1 MALSILIVDD
11 QSLFRE
17 GLDLVLQKVY
27 PDARCK
33 QAGGGPEALEMIEH
47 EVFNLVFLDI
57 AMPGMNGIEVAQRIL
72 TQHPAVKILVLTQYS
87 GEALVHHLVQMGVHG
102 FLLKDSKADEIK
114 EAIETILGGE
124 SYLDSRINRSVKKI
138 STKKAPAVVFNQR
151 EAAILLHL
159 KMGKSSKEIA
169 QLLSLKENTINSY
182 REDMLQKT
190 KTHNVAELISYAYEN
205 GVLS

>member
-1 MALSILIVDD
+1 MALSVLIVDD

-17 GLDLVLQKVY
+17 GLDLVLHKVF
-27 PDARCK
+27 
-33 QAGGGPEALEMIEH
+33 PEALCTQAGTGEEAL
-47 EVFNLVFLDI
+47 ELVESNSFDLIFLDI

-72 TQHPAVKILVLTQYS
+72 TNYPQVRILVLTQYS
-87 GEALVHHLVQMGVHG
+87 GEALIQHLVQLGVHG

-114 EAIETILGGE
+114 EAIETLLAGE
-124 SYLDSRINRSVKKI
+124 SYLDSRINKSVKKA
-138 STKKAPAVVFNQR
+138 TVKNTPAVVFNQR

-169 QLLSLKENTINSY
+169 QLLQLKENTINSY